1 MLGISTIRIYE
12 RLPNSKGLPDPMQIL
27 EGGSVAFCK
36 YFPTILIDKRRHAHI
51 RSTVDPDIASSQAVH
66 G

>member
-36 YFPTILIDKRRHAHI
+36 YFPTGFAELGKDSDEAHADYQ
-51 RSTVDPDIASSQAVH
+51 STRD
-66 G
+66 